1 MEKKA
6 KNKRLSRTK
15 NEMQYSFEKILEF
28 QKPKIHKGISKAV
41 KAVNTRPKPSNP
53 KTTLKLIIGKSIA
66 E

>member
-1 MEKKA
+1 
-6 KNKRLSRTK
+6 
-15 NEMQYSFEKILEF
+15 MQYSFEKIFEF